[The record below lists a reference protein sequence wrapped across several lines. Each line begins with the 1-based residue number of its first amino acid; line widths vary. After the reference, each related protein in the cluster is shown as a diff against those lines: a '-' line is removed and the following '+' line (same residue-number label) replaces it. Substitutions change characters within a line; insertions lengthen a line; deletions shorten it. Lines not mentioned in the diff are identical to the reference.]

1 MNAKINFLSKHKE
14 NRPFC
19 AMLSGARRVAAAL
32 LVMLFTATTAQAD
45 YTVTMETYAYGA
57 DEISPLGPGEGGTAV
72 IRTGWGPGQY
82 ETNNTPWSYDRGKAN
97 INAVAIPDPGYK
109 FKEWQVSEYKGN
121 PNDNVLGDLR
131 SSEMSIGVISGDLTL
146 TAVFLKLPECN
157 PTVSINGWEYGYYD
171 AEQNAPTLSGMPDNY
186 TGTVIYKYATNAQ
199 AADADWSTTVPVKPG
214 TYYVKAI
221 AGADDNYSE
230 CTSNTTEFNIG
241 KRLVTLDTSNYDVD
255 DKEYDGTDAATFTG
269 TIGFSDGMIIN
280 NDDVSITSITGHFAS
295 KNVVYYVGNPTEQLI
310 TITEVVLGGTDA
322 GNYEVALCD
331 FMDYATISPKTLTVT
346 AKDKD
351 IDYGDYPTNNGVTY
365 TGFINGENENVQGV
379 LGGELDFDYNYTV
392 GDPVG
397 DYTITPKG
405 LSSNNYD
412 IEYVSG
418 ILTVEKAT
426 LDIYWDDTYLT
437 YNGSAQVPEPTF
449 YGLLN
454 QDVNDVSLVI
464 EVTGINGTN
473 TTCGEA
479 VNAGEYTATVTSIEG
494 NAADNYDLGDSSTTF
509 EIEPKELTISGSD
522 ISGIEKEYD
531 HTTDVANFEE
541 ITVRPQ
547 GIVNNDDVDVTV
559 TSGIYASKNAG
570 DNIEV
575 TIYDFALSG
584 NHKDNYYIDSHT
596 VKAKGRISPK
606 SVKMTKVDV
615 VPKVY
620 DGGDWAEIDCSS
632 AEFDEVI
639 EDDIIIPDRYLLASY
654 DDINVGTNKHVSL
667 DYDFYGAGLTGR
679 DANNYTLDGEGSI
692 SETTGDI
699 TKAPLTVTANDAQ
712 VGFGNAAPAFSVEY
726 GDDEGNDF
734 VYGEDE
740 SDLGGILA
748 FDCAYTTS
756 SAVGN
761 EYAITPKGLTSSNY
775 DITFVSGTLKVI
787 PADLQLFAA
796 NSTHLWATYCDNC
809 ERTVPDG
816 CTAWTVTGI
825 SDNTVTVSEV
835 TGTTMPAYTALLI
848 SRSEAGTDAVG
859 AEYAAEGVVPDDGY
873 DTTTGLAVS
882 TATGWTYYG
891 NAGSSAFE
899 DDGETKYIFP
909 FGTADATEQSYILK
923 DGRFEMV
930 DDKSNGVG
938 AHRCW
943 LNVGKSTANGARSL
957 NIIFGDGDTTAVES
971 EKVTV
976 NSDKSAAA
984 TVWYTIEGRK
994 LDKVPTQKGI
1004 YIQRSAEER
1013 LQGKNGKKVVVR

>member
-1 MNAKINFLSKHKE
+1 MQS
-14 NRPFC
+14 C
-19 AMLSGARRVAAAL
+19 ASRVAVML
-32 LVMLFTATTAQAD
+32 LVMLLTATTAWAQSF
-45 YTVTMETYAYGA
+45 TVTMETLTYEMDGTTV
-57 DEISPLGPGEGGTAV
+57 DTSGEGGTAV
-72 IRTGWGPGQY
+72 IRIEWPLWNYSTYTSCSWTEIGEKNP
-82 ETNNTPWSYDRGKAN
+82 T
-97 INAVAIPDPGYK
+97 AVAIPASGYK
-109 FKEWQVSEYKGN
+109 FMEWQISKDEVSGS
-121 PNDNVLGDLR
+121 PDAVLGNTRD
-131 SSEMSIGVISGDLTL
+131 SETSINQIFADVKL
-146 TAVFLKLPECN
+146 TAVFMAQQWN
-157 PTVSINGWEYGYYD
+157 PSVSINGWNYGSYD
-171 AEQNAPTLSGMPDNY
+171 AEQNAPTLSGMPDDY
-186 TGTVIYKYATNAQ
+186 TGTVIYKYATDAQ
-199 AADADWSTTVPVKPG
+199 AADADWSTTMPVKPG

-221 AGADDNYSE
+221 AGADAYYSE
-230 CTSNTTEFNIG
+230 CTSNTAEFSIG
-241 KRLVTLDTSNYDVD
+241 KRLVTLDTNNYHVEG
-255 DKEYDGTDAATFTG
+255 KEYDGTNAATFSG
-269 TIGFSDGMIIN
+269 TLRFDEGMIIN
-280 NDDVSITSITGHFAS
+280 NDQVSIASVTGHFAS
-295 KNVVYYVGNPTEQLI
+295 KDVVYYAGNPTEQLI

-322 GNYEVALCD
+322 GNYEVDLSD

-426 LDIYWDDTYLT
+426 LSIDWDNIYLT

-473 TTCGEA
+473 TTYGEA
-479 VNAGEYTATVTSIEG
+479 VNAGEYIATVTSIEG
-494 NAADNYDLGDSSTTF
+494 SAASNYEISSDFTYF
-509 EIEPKELTISGSD
+509 DIYPKELTISGSD

-547 GIVNNDDVDVTV
+547 GIVNYDDVDVTV

-584 NHKDNYYIDSHT
+584 YHKDNYYIDSHT
-596 VKAKGRISPK
+596 VKAKGSINPK

-632 AEFDEVI
+632 AEFDGVI
-639 EDDIIIPDRYLLASY
+639 EDDTIMPDGYLLASY

-712 VGFGNAAPAFSVEY
+712 VGFGNATPAFSVEY

-740 SDLGGILA
+740 SDLGGTLA

-787 PADLQLFAA
+787 PADLQLFAV

-848 SRSEAGTDAVG
+848 SRSEAGTDAVS

-873 DTTTGLAVS
+873 DTTTGLAIS
-882 TATGWTYYG
+882 ASTGWSYYG
-891 NAGSSAFE
+891 NAGSTAFTDE
-899 DDGETKYIFP
+899 GETKYIFP
-909 FGTADATEQSYILK
+909 FGTANATEQSYILK
-923 DGRFEMV
+923 DGRFVMV
-930 DDKSNGVG
+930 DDKSNGVA

-943 LNVGKSTANGARSL
+943 LNVSKEALAQSGNSHARSL
-957 NIIFGDGDTTAVES
+957 DIIVDDETTAIES

-976 NSDKSAAA
+976 NSEKFAAA
-984 TVWYTIEGRK
+984 TVWYTIDGRRLTK
-994 LDKVPTQKGI
+994 APIRKGI
-1004 YIQRSAEER
+1004 YVN
-1013 LQGKNGKKVVVR
+1013 NGNKVIIK